1 MSVSAR
7 ALGGALL
14 AAAWLLALA
23 PARGVAA
30 GAATRVA
37 TYRNPILYADYSDP
51 DMLRV
56 GKRYYLVASSF
67 HFSPGLP
74 LLESP
79 DLVHWRIIGH
89 VLPKLNFAPGY
100 DMVGPFT
107 LTDATAGP
115 VGPGQ
120 RYGGGVWAPS
130 LRYHDQKFYVYWPT
144 PDEGIF
150 VSTAP
155 SMQGPWST
163 PVAVI
168 PGPGYEDPC
177 PFWDSDGN
185 AYLVHAKVGAGFLV
199 LHRMSPDGM
208 RVLDEGKTIVQDPVN
223 LPVLEGPK
231 LYKRHGW
238 YYIFAPIGGVGSGGE
253 AVLRARNIFG
263 PYQWRQVLVPGQSG
277 VKGPHQGGYVE
288 TPDHQ
293 GWFIHFNSTGAFGRI
308 TYLEPV
314 RWQDDWPVIGDPI
327 GDYKQ
332 GQPVLEH
339 ALPVRVAGAEQYHL
353 QDSDEFNGPTLGPQW
368 EWNHNPDDARWS
380 LTARPGY
387 LRLQAQGTQYLVTA
401 RNTLTQIL
409 QGPSMTVSA
418 RLEIGHLVD
427 QQRAG
432 LVLFGVRPAW
442 IGVVRDAGSSYLTY
456 ATAGVETRGPA
467 LAGEAI
473 DLKALVTPDQSVRF
487 SYAAPDTAFQ
497 EFDPATALARFSWW
511 KGSRPGLFTYV
522 KVTTATAVAAPDG
535 YVDID
540 WFHVEH

>member
-1 MSVSAR
+1 MSASAR
-7 ALGGALL
+7 AFGVAVLAATALL
-14 AAAWLLALA
+14 IVT
-23 PARGVAA
+23 PARSASAPG
-30 GAATRVA
+30 A

-51 DMLRV
+51 DVLRV

-67 HFSPGLP
+67 HFSPGIP
-74 LLESP
+74 VLESR

-89 VLPKLNFAPGY
+89 VLPRLNFAPGY
-100 DMVGPFT
+100 DMVPPFT

-115 VGPGQ
+115 VGQGQ

-130 LRYHDQKFYVYWPT
+130 LRYHDHKFYVYWPT

-150 VSTAP
+150 VSTAA
-155 SMQGPWST
+155 SMLGPWSA
-163 PVAVI
+163 PVAVM

-177 PFWDSDGN
+177 PFWDSDGQ

-208 RVLDEGKTIVQDPVN
+208 RVLDEGRTIVQDPVS

-238 YYIFAPIGGVGSGGE
+238 YYIFAPIGGVGTGGE

-263 PYQWRQVLVPGQSG
+263 PYQWREALVPGASAL
-277 VKGPHQGGYVE
+277 KGPHQGGYVE

-314 RWQDDWPVIGDPI
+314 RWQDDWPVMGDPI
-327 GDYKQ
+327 GDGHQ
-332 GQPVLEH
+332 GQPVAEH
-339 ALPVRVAGAEQYHL
+339 ALPVAVPASEQYHL
-353 QDSDEFNGPTLGPQW
+353 QDSDEFDGPTLGLQW
-368 EWNHNPDDARWS
+368 EWNHNPEDARWS
-380 LTARPGY
+380 LTARPGH
-387 LRLQAQGTQYLVTA
+387 LRLQAQGAQYLVTA
-401 RNTLTQIL
+401 RNTVTQIL
-409 QGPSMTVSA
+409 QGPATTYTA
-418 RLEIGHLVD
+418 RLDIAHLVD
-427 QQRAG
+427 GERAG
-432 LVLFGVRPAW
+432 LVLFGVRPPW
-442 IGVVRDAGSSYLTY
+442 IGVVRESGASYLTY
-456 ATAGVETRGPA
+456 AAGGIETRGPELSA
-467 LAGEAI
+467 DVV
-473 DLKALVTPDQSVRF
+473 DLRAQVSADQSVHF
-487 SYAAPDTAFQ
+487 SYATPGTAF
-497 EFDPATALARFSWW
+497 ESFGPATGLARFSWW

-522 KVTTATAVAAPDG
+522 KTATADAIAAPGG